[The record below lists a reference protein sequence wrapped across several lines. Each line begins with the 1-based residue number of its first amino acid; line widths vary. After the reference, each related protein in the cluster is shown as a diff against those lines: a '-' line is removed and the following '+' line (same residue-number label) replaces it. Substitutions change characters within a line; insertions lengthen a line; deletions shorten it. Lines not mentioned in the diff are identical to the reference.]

1 MRWTVW
7 NNGTAAKMHLLFI
20 WKCQSSSSAVRD
32 FSKDF
37 MKAQIGQYKW
47 LCLCTVLLVEIQNYS
62 SLRITR
68 NQWQNIKAVHE
79 IFQYWPTS
87 SLIKITLSFAIDFSG
102 RVRPIL
108 CANEIAFQ
116 KASPVVLSNCSKPW
130 VTIWLQKY
138 WGACQHCETYFLAL
152 HGSNLP
158 LVGCGREQKP
168 RRWLISTE
176 SVHLPLWSPSSG
188 PVEQKHNVEELGRN
202 SHWGC
207 SAGIAPCTR
216 EGLHETGSLRVF
228 IALWSGEL

>member
-1 MRWTVW
+1 M
-7 NNGTAAKMHLLFI
+7 
-20 WKCQSSSSAVRD
+20 
-32 FSKDF
+32 
-37 MKAQIGQYKW
+37 
-47 LCLCTVLLVEIQNYS
+47 EIQNYS

-130 VTIWLQKY
+130 VTIRLQKY

-152 HGSNLP
+152 HGSNLH

-168 RRWLISTE
+168 HRWLISTE
-176 SVHLPLWSPSSG
+176 TVSAFASVVSLLRSSG
-188 PVEQKHNVEELGRN
+188 AKAQCRGAGQKFTVRLLCCYCPMHQG
-202 SHWGC
+202 
-207 SAGIAPCTR
+207 GIAWDR
-216 EGLHETGSLRVF
+216 
-228 IALWSGEL
+228 